1 MFNKK
6 RDETK
11 DKPVAGEIQKLAA
24 RPAPP
29 AAEPVA
35 SKGEAV
41 IGRSIQIKG
50 EVSGEEDILVE
61 GTVEGRIILQ
71 SHHLTVGPS
80 GRLQAEVSAK
90 VITIEGE
97 VAGNVMATEKVILTK
112 RGSLTGDIKATRL
125 SVEDGAF
132 LKGTVELAPREKE
145 KPVSL
150 ARAVGQPSPVP
161 SPEPGRGP
169 SKDEQE
175 KKAGR

>member
-1 MFNKK
+1 MDKK
-6 RDETK
+6 ATAEEVKRLTPK
-11 DKPVAGEIQKLAA
+11 AA
-24 RPAPP
+24 PAE
-29 AAEPVA
+29 AEEVPSQGV
-35 SKGEAV
+35 AV

-61 GTVEGRIILQ
+61 GSVEGRILLPN
-71 SHHLTVGPS
+71 HHLTIGPS
-80 GRLQAEVSAK
+80 GRLQAEASAK

-97 VAGNVMATEKVILTK
+97 VAGNVMAAERVILTK

-150 ARAVGQPSPVP
+150 AKATDRPSPAAP
-161 SPEPGRGP
+161 SEHKTGQ
-169 SKDEQE
+169 SQDERE
-175 KKAGR
+175 KRAGV

>member
-6 RDETK
+6 REETK
-11 DKPVAGEIQKLAA
+11 DQAVAEEVKRLTPRAA
-24 RPAPP
+24 PA
-29 AAEPVA
+29 AAEPVV
-35 SKGEAV
+35 SEGEAI

-61 GTVEGRIILQ
+61 GMVEGRIILPN
-71 SHHLTVGPS
+71 HHLTIGPS

-97 VAGNVMATEKVILTK
+97 VAGNVMAAEKVILTK

-150 ARAVGQPSPVP
+150 AKAADQPSPAALAG
-161 SPEPGRGP
+161 PGRGA
-169 SKDEQE
+169 SQDERE
-175 KKAGR
+175 KKAGI